1 MPWSFQV
8 SRVFWNAKKEHILI
22 SNFARLQLYNMA
34 ALCTQDDLE
43 TQKYFL
49 QLEHGI
55 LQRFYPEEAERQDE
69 EIEPLVK
76 CSSSA
81 DGVLN
86 WFGCIKACTS
96 ATRKLR
102 RVEVFKD

>member
-1 MPWSFQV
+1 
-8 SRVFWNAKKEHILI
+8 
-22 SNFARLQLYNMA
+22 MA

-43 TQKYFL
+43 AQKYFL

-69 EIEPLVK
+69 EIERLVK
-76 CSSSA
+76 CSTAA

-86 WFGCIKACTS
+86 
-96 ATRKLR
+96 
-102 RVEVFKD
+102 